1 MAKIFTCV
9 NSHSNANGLTATAV
23 NPAPGRSTRIYALR
37 QQNRGSN
44 QRRLV
49 QCSQRAA
56 ASSSPCLT
64 LCWRAKSV
72 SPQARRH
79 IQSEGDSKSQCEAP
93 SISSSRHSAEMTL
106 PQGAATDSALQ
117 RDGGARIS
125 SASVRSR
132 PAAAKP
138 SRSVSPGIAR
148 SNGSSP
154 TKPTTP
160 GVSAASRLDSPPA
173 EKPTSMILFIGAP
186 KVPPARSEPTSA
198 EMARA
203 LQRKSKVQGRSGVIA
218 STPASA
224 SATAWPASVRRLRV
238 KPCEKIAAPRGV
250 LAAG

>member
-1 MAKIFTCV
+1 MTSKLI
-9 NSHSNANGLTATAV
+9 
-23 NPAPGRSTRIYALR
+23 
-37 QQNRGSN
+37 
-44 QRRLV
+44 RRLAFNLMTGTSLALLSFSAMAWPNKPIQLLV
-49 QCSQRAA
+49 GFPAGGSVDVLARAF
-56 ASSSPCLT
+56 SDVLSRQLG
-64 LCWRAKSV
+64 
-72 SPQARRH
+72 
-79 IQSEGDSKSQCEAP
+79 QSAVV
-93 SISSSRHSAEMTL
+93 IN
-106 PQGAATDSALQ
+106 

-132 PAAAKP
+132 PAAARP
-138 SRSVSPGIAR
+138 SRSVSSGIAR

-203 LQRKSKVQGRSGVIA
+203 LQRKSKVQGRSGVIP